1 MMTMTTKAIRILCVD
16 DHEFLVEGLKA
27 RLNAEADMECVGRL
41 PTADGLISKVRETD
55 ANIVLLDIEMPG
67 LDAFEALRDLV
78 RQSPDVRV
86 IMLSA
91 YVRDSYIDTAY
102 QAGAWGYLSKAD
114 DPDEIVKAVKQVA
127 QGKFSFGP
135 EVITRCQPENV
146 KLRNGHS
153 KSKSRLGMLT
163 PREHE
168 ILRMIARGM
177 SRKDIA
183 KTICRSPKTVDN
195 HRAAI
200 MEKLGIHDQV
210 GLTRFAIGEGLV
222 EV

>member
-1 MMTMTTKAIRILCVD
+1 MTAKPIRILCVD

-27 RLNAEADMECVGRL
+27 RLNAEPDMQCVGRL
-41 PTADGLISKVRETD
+41 PSADGLVSTVRETD
-55 ANIVLLDIEMPG
+55 ADVVLLDIEMPG
-67 LDAFEALRDLV
+67 QDAFEALRDLV
-78 RQSPDVRV
+78 RQNPDVRV

-91 YVRDSYIDTAY
+91 YVRDSYIDAAY

-114 DPDEIVKAVKQVA
+114 DPDAIIKAVKDVA
-127 QGKFSFGP
+127 QGKFTFGP
-135 EVITRCQPENV
+135 EVINRCQPEGL
-146 KLRNGHS
+146 KSTNGRS
-153 KSKSRLGMLT
+153 GSKSRLGTLT

-177 SRKDIA
+177 TRKEIA
-183 KTICRSPKTVDN
+183 EVICRSPKTVDN

>member
-1 MMTMTTKAIRILCVD
+1 MQRKTTRVLCVD
-16 DHEFLVEGLKA
+16 DHAFLAEGLKT
-27 RLNAEADMECVGRL
+27 RLNAETDMECVGRL
-41 PTADGLISKVRETD
+41 STADGLTSTVRETG
-55 ANIVLLDIEMPG
+55 ANVVLLDIEMPG
-67 LDAFEALRDLV
+67 QDAFEALRDLA
-78 RQSPDVRV
+78 RQFPEVRV

-91 YVRDSYIDTAY
+91 YVRDSYIDAAY
-102 QAGAWGYLSKAD
+102 KAGAWGYLSKAD
-114 DPDEIVKAVKQVA
+114 DPDEIVDAIRRVSH
-127 QGKFSFGP
+127 GKFTFGP
-135 EVITRCQPENV
+135 EVVNRCQPAQTTHRAR
-146 KLRNGHS
+146 LDQGR
-153 KSKSRLGMLT
+153 SRLSSLT

-168 ILRMIARGM
+168 ILRMIARGLT
-177 SRKDIA
+177 RKDIA